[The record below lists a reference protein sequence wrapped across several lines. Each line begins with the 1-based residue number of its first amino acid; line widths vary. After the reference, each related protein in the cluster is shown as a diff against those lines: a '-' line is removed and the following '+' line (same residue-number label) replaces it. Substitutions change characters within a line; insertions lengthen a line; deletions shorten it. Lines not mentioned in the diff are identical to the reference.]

1 MGKTKQGEEKCI
13 LTLEIKTKYA
23 THRPAERQ
31 GSRRAPLSA
40 RWKDSRGLSWLQTEE
55 MDGGWRMDGEER
67 WVEKD
72 GWIKERDE
80 ERIAR
85 RC

>member
-23 THRPAERQ
+23 THRPAATGIAK
-31 GSRRAPLSA
+31 GSFIGEVEGQ
-40 RWKDSRGLSWLQTEE
+40 SRIILAVTEE

-67 WVEKD
+67 
-72 GWIKERDE
+72 
-80 ERIAR
+80 
-85 RC
+85 